1 MPNKS
6 IAALAAA
13 MFFVAPGDISVMA
26 AGKYDPGASDS
37 EIKIGQ
43 TMPYSGP
50 ASVYG
55 TIGKSEAAYFRGLN
69 EKGGING
76 RKISFNSQDDG
87 YSPPKT
93 VEQVRKLVEEDQV
106 LFVLNPLG
114 TPPNTAIQKYM
125 NMHQVP
131 QLFVA
136 TGASKWG
143 DPQHFPWTMG
153 WQPTYRSE
161 SIIYGKYLLQH
172 NPNAKI
178 GILYQGDDYGR
189 DYLDGLM
196 TGLGDK
202 AKSMIVK
209 QVSYEATDPTID
221 SQIVSL
227 QGSGA
232 DVFLN
237 FSGPKQVAQ
246 SIRKVA
252 DIGWKPLHIIN
263 SIAVSVSAV
272 MVPAGP
278 ERAVGIL
285 STAYLKD
292 PTDPQWQSDKGRQ
305 DWLAWMKQY
314 YPEGNVADVYNAY
327 GYSVAETTEQV
338 LKMCGNDLTRANVMK
353 QAANLQHF
361 KLPMLLPG
369 IEINTSPT
377 NFYPIRQME
386 LMTFNG
392 KTWVLSGEILSD

>member
-1 MPNKS
+1 
-6 IAALAAA
+6 
-13 MFFVAPGDISVMA
+13 
-26 AGKYDPGASDS
+26 
-37 EIKIGQ
+37 
-43 TMPYSGP
+43 
-50 ASVYG
+50 
-55 TIGKSEAAYFRGLN
+55 
-69 EKGGING
+69 
-76 RKISFNSQDDG
+76 
-87 YSPPKT
+87 
-93 VEQVRKLVEEDQV
+93 
-106 LFVLNPLG
+106 
-114 TPPNTAIQKYM
+114 
-125 NMHQVP
+125 
-131 QLFVA
+131 
-136 TGASKWG
+136 
-143 DPQHFPWTMG
+143 
-153 WQPTYRSE
+153 
-161 SIIYGKYLLQH
+161 
-172 NPNAKI
+172 
-178 GILYQGDDYGR
+178 
-189 DYLDGLM
+189 M

-361 KLPMLLPG
+361 KLPKIGRASCRETMY
-369 IEINTSPT
+369 I
-377 NFYPIRQME
+377 
-386 LMTFNG
+386 
-392 KTWVLSGEILSD
+392 